1 VTLPVIWIPD
11 ANEDLR
17 EARAWY
23 DNIRPAL
30 GERFALAVETTVEA
44 IAEYPLLYKPQA
56 VVEALP
62 VLLIAF
68 LLELC
73 AIATIV
79 NPTSK
84 WAFNLS
90 HEKRGAG

>member
-1 VTLPVIWIPD
+1 
-11 ANEDLR
+11 
-17 EARAWY
+17 
-23 DNIRPAL
+23 
-30 GERFALAVETTVEA
+30 
-44 IAEYPLLYKPQA
+44 
-56 VVEALP
+56 
-62 VLLIAF
+62 LLIAF